1 MEFLNHIKELWEVP
15 DSPSVTML
23 DCEGERVRFE
33 LPVTKVIAL
42 CSLPLRCLC
51 GGAVASWLVR
61 LTPD

>member
-33 LPVTKVIAL
+33 LPVIKVIAL
-42 CSLPLRCLC
+42 CSYFF
-51 GGAVASWLVR
+51 GACVEARWPHGWC
-61 LTPD
+61 T